1 MWDDERSDKKKKL
14 FESYVVG
21 EKKIQVDLL
30 QYVDDTIFMGEA
42 TLSNISL
49 IKSILRCFELGFRL
63 KINFFKSKVGAI
75 GWERRSWRGMHT
87 C

>member
-42 TLSNISL
+42 TLSNVSL
-49 IKSILRCFELGFRL
+49 IKSILRCFELRVL
-63 KINFFKSKVGAI
+63 MLVSIT
-75 GWERRSWRGMHT
+75 MML
-87 C
+87 